1 MENKDSCIF
10 RVTYKIYI
18 DGKKYKKEANVVATD
33 FIEAA
38 ERVEKILNEN
48 GEDYTIHSVKF
59 INFFEN

>member
-10 RVTYKIYI
+10 KVIYKIYI
-18 DGKKYKKEANVVATD
+18 DGKKYKKEADVVAID
-33 FIEAA
+33 AIEAA
-38 ERVEKILNEN
+38 RRVEKILNEN

>member
-10 RVTYKIYI
+10 RVIYKIYI
-18 DGKKYKKEANVVATD
+18 DGKNTKKEADVVATD

-48 GEDYTIHSVKF
+48 GENYTIHSVKF

>member
-18 DGKKYKKEANVVATD
+18 DGKKYKKEADVVATD

-38 ERVEKILNEN
+38 ERVEKILMKMEK
-48 GEDYTIHSVKF
+48 IIPF
-59 INFFEN
+59 IQ

>member
-1 MENKDSCIF
+1 MENKDLCIF
-10 RVTYKIYI
+10 RVTYNIYI
-18 DGKKYKKEANVVATD
+18 DVKKYKKEADVVATD

>member
-1 MENKDSCIF
+1 MENKVSCIF
-10 RVTYKIYI
+10 RVIYKIYI
-18 DGKKYKKEANVVATD
+18 DGKKYKKEAD

>member
-1 MENKDSCIF
+1 MVI
-10 RVTYKIYI
+10 YKIYI
-18 DGKKYKKEANVVATD
+18 DWKKYKKEADVVATD

-48 GEDYTIHSVKF
+48 GEDYTIRSVKF